1 MKSNNKKLT
10 LLLAATLTVM
20 SGATIAASLP
30 QMAEVFKSNPNAL
43 LLSKLVL
50 TLPAIFIVF
59 SSPIFGKL
67 SDKFGRVKI
76 LNFCLLLY
84 AISGVSGYFLND
96 LYSILIGR
104 AFLGIAVGGISTMV
118 ITIVGDLFENEEREK
133 FIGLQAAFMSLGGV
147 VFIALGG
154 VLAQQNWKLPFLIY
168 FFSLPILALSLIYL
182 NSVPVQKVRP
192 EKATN
197 LKLFKPLI
205 GVYLIA
211 FLAMVIFYL
220 IPTQVP
226 FLLESIG
233 IKNPVWAGL
242 AIAVAT
248 FSSALMSL
256 NFRKIK
262 QKLSTGAIFY
272 CLFGFISVGYLFVS
286 FSNSYTQILISLI
299 ISGIGV
305 GLIMP
310 NVNTWLLKIT
320 PDEIRGSATGLL
332 TTSLFAGQFAS
343 PIIVDKFTETTI
355 SNVFGIAGLC
365 IVILMFPLVYLQ
377 FRNK

>member
-1 MKSNNKKLT
+1 MKPNTTKLT

-30 QMAEVFKSNPNAL
+30 QIAEVFKSNPNAL

-59 SSPIFGKL
+59 SSPVFGKL

-104 AFLGIAVGGISTMV
+104 ALLGIAVGGISTMV
-118 ITIVGDLFENEEREK
+118 ITLVGDLFENVEREK

-154 VLAQQNWKLPFLIY
+154 LLAQQNWKLPFLIY

-182 NSVPVQKVRP
+182 KAVPVQKVNP
-192 EKATN
+192 KKTTN

-205 GVYLIA
+205 GAYLIA
-211 FLAMVIFYL
+211 FLSMVIFYL

-226 FLLESIG
+226 FLLESKG
-233 IKNPVWAGL
+233 IKNPVFGGI

-248 FSSALMSL
+248 FSSALVSL
-256 NFRKIK
+256 NFRKIR

-272 CLFGFISVGYLFVS
+272 WLFAFISVGYLFVS
-286 FSNSYTQILISLI
+286 LSNSYTQILISLI
-299 ISGIGV
+299 ISGLGV

-343 PIIVDKFTETTI
+343 PIIVDTFTETTI
-355 SNVFGIAGLC
+355 SNVFGIAGLGII
-365 IVILMFPLVYLQ
+365 IVMFPLIYLQ
-377 FRNK
+377 FRSK